1 MSQISSATDLA
12 THLAQLKQ
20 QEAANRD
27 TEVRLNTERESVERD
42 LAAAQQ
48 KAEDEFG
55 TSDIVKMRELFVQ
68 YSNEDREA
76 IALYAESVNGRAALL
91 DDIQKRLT
99 AHRSS
104 QPGKA

>member
-1 MSQISSATDLA
+1 MSQTASTTDLA
-12 THLAQLKQ
+12 SNLAQLKQ
-20 QEAANRD
+20 QEASNRD
-27 TEVRLNTERESVERD
+27 AEVRLNTERESVERD
-42 LAAAQQ
+42 LAVTQQ

-91 DDIQKRLT
+91 DDIQKRLN
-99 AHRSS
+99 AHRAS
-104 QPGKA
+104 QSGRA